1 MTNERVSLKLVKI
14 LITQINGKRVCV
26 WNPMKCQG
34 QLQQMCVFRREIFNL
49 QMSDELLTNE
59 PANQLTYHNVLSSE
73 CCRQLI
79 TFGHK

>member
-1 MTNERVSLKLVKI
+1 MESVYVCGTQWNVKDNFNKCVSFE
-14 LITQINGKRVCV
+14 GK
-26 WNPMKCQG
+26 
-34 QLQQMCVFRREIFNL
+34 FFNL